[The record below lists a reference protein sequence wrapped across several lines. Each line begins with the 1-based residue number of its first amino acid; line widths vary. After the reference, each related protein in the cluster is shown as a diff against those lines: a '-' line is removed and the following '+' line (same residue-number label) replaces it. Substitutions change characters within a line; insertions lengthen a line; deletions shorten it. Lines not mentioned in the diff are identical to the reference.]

1 LGIGFSENLKGAF
14 RQVIYLIGPNAKPS
28 LLSRILAPV
37 LAIAALV
44 AGFFF
49 FTFVLVAFLV
59 LALIAAIWWLLS
71 GRKRFA
77 LFKQNFRERQ
87 FDPSA
92 SGASK
97 REGQIIE
104 GEVIRRD
111 E

>member
-1 LGIGFSENLKGAF
+1 MIF
-14 RQVIYLIGPNAKPS
+14 LIGPNAKPS

-49 FTFVLVAFLV
+49 FTIVLVAFLA
-59 LALIAAIWWLLS
+59 LALIAAIWWMLS

-77 LFKQNFRERQ
+77 LFKQNLRERQ
-87 FDPSA
+87 FDPAAPSSA
-92 SGASK
+92 K
-97 REGQIIE
+97 REGAVSPNRRYDRDVIE